1 MVDDP
6 TETKSEKIEPPGD
19 GESIQ
24 SEDNVTSSPGSAGNE
39 TQDKTGAAER
49 DISLHTAGDAAPH
62 SGGSSTPKKR
72 NIKIGSQRD
81 KQDHNSGSSTK
92 NLQKNKIA
100 SFPNVGGDTKI
111 SNTPST
117 STGPSAP
124 TPTIESVLTPE
135 LQQEIDLAIGDT
147 EIDQLLTSSD
157 AVAHAFL
164 NEGDRVQGRVLSVNQ
179 ESVVVDLDRPHQGIL
194 PVKQFE
200 KPPVAGDTVSVL
212 IQNFNSQEGIYDLAI
227 PGATVNVEDWSELA
241 ENMTV
246 EVIVTGHNKGGLE
259 VSTSGLRGFIPA
271 SQVGLFRVNDLEE
284 FVGKKF
290 SCLVTKVEPTRR
302 NLVLSRR
309 AILERERQEKKEKLL
324 ASLQKGQT
332 CKGVVSRIQP
342 FGAFVDLGGV
352 DGLIHISKMSWSRIN
367 HPSEVLK
374 EGEAIEV
381 KVDRID
387 QESGKIGLSY
397 RDTFENPWHSAA
409 SRYPVRSRCKGTVTR
424 ITEFG
429 AFVRLE
435 AGIEGLLH
443 ISEIAHRRIQR
454 ASDVLSKDEEIEVQI
469 LSVDTDGQRISLSL
483 KAIQSP
489 PAEEA
494 AAIASNEEQA
504 ETSAT
509 TRKKPSESN
518 LKGGTDRSSGG
529 EQFGLKW

>member
-6 TETKSEKIEPPGD
+6 TETKPEKIEHPGN

-24 SEDNVTSSPGSAGNE
+24 AEENVISSPDASGNE
-39 TQDKTGAAER
+39 MQGESAAPDSDKA
-49 DISLHTAGDAAPH
+49 LHTANDAALD
-62 SGGSSTPKKR
+62 SDTSATPKKR
-72 NIKIGSQRD
+72 TIKIGSQRD
-81 KQDHNSGSSTK
+81 KQDHTTGSSKK
-92 NLQKNKIA
+92 NSQKNKSA

-111 SNTPST
+111 SNAPST
-117 STGPSAP
+117 STGPSGP
-124 TPTIESVLTPE
+124 TPTIDSVLTPE
-135 LQQEIDLAIGDT
+135 LQKEIDQAIGDT
-147 EIDQLLTSSD
+147 EIDQLLTSSG
-157 AVAHAFL
+157 VAAHEFL
-164 NEGDRVQGRVLSVNQ
+164 NEGDRVEGRVLSVNQ

-194 PVKQFE
+194 AAKQFE
-200 KPPVAGDTVSVL
+200 KPPVAGDAVSVL
-212 IQNFNSQEGIYDLAI
+212 IRNFNSQEGIYDLAI
-227 PGATVNVEDWSELA
+227 PGATVNVEGWSELA

-246 EVIVTGHNKGGLE
+246 EVTVTGHNKGGLE
-259 VSTSGLRGFIPA
+259 VSTSGLRGFVPA

-302 NLVLSRR
+302 NLILSRR
-309 AILERERQEKKEKLL
+309 AILERERQENKEKLL

-381 KVDRID
+381 KIDRID

-454 ASDVLSKDEEIEVQI
+454 ASDILSKDEEIEVQI
-469 LSVDTDGQRISLSL
+469 LSVDPDGQRISLSL
-483 KAIQSP
+483 KALQSSP
-489 PAEEA
+489 TEQA
-494 AAIASNEEQA
+494 AATASDEEQA
-504 ETSAT
+504 ETSET
-509 TRKKPSESN
+509 KRKKPSKSN
-518 LKGGTDRSSGG
+518 LKGGTDRNSGG
-529 EQFGLKW
+529 DQFGLKW